1 MGTLPAERGPDAPD
15 SERARPP
22 QLPGVPRGDPP
33 AGRSRSGRCCP
44 DHVAGRSTSHHQHS
58 ERGRAFRIG
67 AGGHEFC
74 WVPRGG
80 KGHQGHCHRGD
91 RESQRPLAHLLAP
104 NIPGPPHRP
113 AALRPQRRS
122 TQSCPC
128 RGSKRSVAR
137 VGTGPRGQGPGPSDL
152 LQTTVP
158 GSGPSESWEK
168 SGLHPSFIHPT
179 HRRGPALPLAPGIR
193 RRRVGQGQG
202 PRPAGRGAK
211 PASFWRRQARRRPS
225 TGRQARPVGSG
236 AAQTVS
242 RARRPPGTGR
252 ETAPPP
258 EAAPRGPRPHARRG
272 TSRCPAHSCTPHP
285 TPAPRESAGSSVG
298 TSHFSGSNPK
308 ERVFAR
314 GFLPWR
320 PSRAAPAMACPQ
332 AWVAGAGQTPAG
344 RPPAQPLAAPS
355 AAARHRRDPG
365 PSLVVPRQTGHQA
378 VLQSEGPGQGVASSQ
393 VTTRPPGGLGQ
404 VASPSSVG
412 GRGGTP
418 ALTAPGGR

>member
-1 MGTLPAERGPDAPD
+1 MFRFLPPRESRRLPGRGGRRSLSADYVPGPRAAHSQPASWSPPHSPRSPWLSPPASPSPSSLSSDFPL
-15 SERARPP
+15 ARPSSMT
-22 QLPGVPRGDPP
+22 PRPVALT
-33 AGRSRSGRCCP
+33 AGRGR
-44 DHVAGRSTSHHQHS
+44 
-58 ERGRAFRIG
+58 E
-67 AGGHEFC
+67 AGGHPPWPSEAQMLPTQNGPVLPSSPVSPVGTHPRDGAAAAGTVRTTWLDEARVTTSTANGEGLSESGLADMNVC

-80 KGHQGHCHRGD
+80 EGHRGHCHRGD

-113 AALRPQRRS
+113 AALRPQRRP

-152 LQTTVP
+152 LQSAVT

-193 RRRVGQGQG
+193 RRRAGQGQG

-242 RARRPPGTGR
+242 RARRPPGTGQ
-252 ETAPPP
+252 
-258 EAAPRGPRPHARRG
+258 AAAGWPGRGGRQPLPRKRPRWVPGPTHAAAL
-272 TSRCPAHSCTPHP
+272 PAVPL
-285 TPAPRESAGSSVG
+285 TPAPR
-298 TSHFSGSNPK
+298 TPHPHP
-308 ERVFAR
+308 ERAR
-314 GFLPWR
+314 G
-320 PSRAAPAMACPQ
+320 
-332 AWVAGAGQTPAG
+332 
-344 RPPAQPLAAPS
+344 PP
-355 AAARHRRDPG
+355 
-365 PSLVVPRQTGHQA
+365 
-378 VLQSEGPGQGVASSQ
+378 
-393 VTTRPPGGLGQ
+393 
-404 VASPSSVG
+404 
-412 GRGGTP
+412 
-418 ALTAPGGR
+418 